1 MRAGADAQPTKGRVN
16 NSQSAIT
23 FVVLVL
29 SLAVALSGCV
39 GLTAGP
45 SQPNP
50 NPLTITTSSL
60 HDGQVQQSY
69 QATILVSGGSALYS
83 WSIVAGS
90 LPTGLTLNSATGQ
103 ITGTPNQS
111 GTFPF
116 TAQVKDSLNAT
127 ATTNLSIAISPSALA
142 VMTTSL
148 PNGVVGVAYP
158 ATNLTAS
165 GGTPP
170 YAWSVTTAATSF
182 PPGLTLS
189 STGQITGTPTAAATY
204 NFTVQVKDSQ
214 NATATA
220 NLSILVNPGPTLLT
234 ITTTSSQLPTGTV
247 STAYPATNLTASGGT
262 PPYAWTLASAAS
274 TFPGGLTLGRLGGIS
289 GTATTAGTYNFT
301 VQVTDSVNSTAMTNL
316 RILINAAPP
325 LIVTTTALSNGT
337 AGAAYPSTNL
347 QASGG
352 VPPYAWSVTTAATT
366 FPPGLTLSST
376 GQITG
381 TPTAAATYNFTVQVK
396 DLQNT
401 TATAN
406 LSILVN
412 PGPTLLTITTTS
424 SQLPTGTVSTAYATN
439 LTASGGTPPYAWSVT
454 TAATTF
460 PPGLILS
467 GAGQITG
474 TAAAAATF
482 NFTVQVKDSLNATAS
497 ASLSITINQTVW
509 QPALNTSWQW
519 QLTTPVDQT
528 VNAQMYDIDMFDND
542 VSVVASLHAQGRKVI
557 CYISAGTFE
566 NWRPDAASFPAV
578 VKGNA
583 VSGWPGE
590 NWLDIRRLDIL
601 GPIMTARLDLCQTKG
616 FDGVEPDNIDGYT
629 NGTGFPLTAQDQI
642 NYNTFLANQA
652 HARGL
657 SVALKNDLDQVQAL
671 LPYFDWALNEQC
683 FQYNEC
689 NTLVPFI
696 TAGKAVFEVEY
707 SLSTSQFCPQANAL
721 NFNAMQKDLNLDAF
735 RIPCR

>member
-83 WSIVAGS
+83 WSIAAGS

-142 VMTTSL
+142 VMTSSL
-148 PNGVVGVAYP
+148 PNGVVGVVYP

-170 YAWSVTTAATSF
+170 YAWSVTTAATTF
-182 PPGLTLS
+182 PPGLTLG
-189 STGQITGTPTAAATY
+189 STGQITGTPTAAAT
-204 NFTVQVKDSQ
+204 F
-214 NATATA
+214 
-220 NLSILVNPGPTLLT
+220 
-234 ITTTSSQLPTGTV
+234 
-247 STAYPATNLTASGGT
+247 
-262 PPYAWTLASAAS
+262 
-274 TFPGGLTLGRLGGIS
+274 
-289 GTATTAGTYNFT
+289 NFT
-301 VQVTDSVNSTAMTNL
+301 VQVTDSVNSTATTNL
-316 RILINAAPP
+316 RILINAPPP
-325 LIVTTTALSNGT
+325 LIVTATALPNGT

-396 DLQNT
+396 DSQNA

-412 PGPTLLTITTTS
+412 PGPTLLTITTAS
-424 SQLPTGTVSTAYATN
+424 SQLPTGTVSTAYPATN
-439 LTASGGTPPYAWSVT
+439 LTASGGFPPYVWSVT

-460 PPGLILS
+460 PLGLILS

-474 TAAAAATF
+474 TAAAAATY

-696 TAGKAVFEVEY
+696 TAGKSVFE
-707 SLSTSQFCPQANAL
+707 LLPARQAHVRWAG
-721 NFNAMQKDLNLDAF
+721 AETTVDS
-735 RIPCR
+735 

>member
-1 MRAGADAQPTKGRVN
+1 M
-16 NSQSAIT
+16 
-23 FVVLVL
+23 
-29 SLAVALSGCV
+29 
-39 GLTAGP
+39 
-45 SQPNP
+45 
-50 NPLTITTSSL
+50 
-60 HDGQVQQSY
+60 
-69 QATILVSGGSALYS
+69 
-83 WSIVAGS
+83 
-90 LPTGLTLNSATGQ
+90 
-103 ITGTPNQS
+103 
-111 GTFPF
+111 
-116 TAQVKDSLNAT
+116 
-127 ATTNLSIAISPSALA
+127 
-142 VMTTSL
+142 
-148 PNGVVGVAYP
+148 
-158 ATNLTAS
+158 
-165 GGTPP
+165 
-170 YAWSVTTAATSF
+170 
-182 PPGLTLS
+182 
-189 STGQITGTPTAAATY
+189 
-204 NFTVQVKDSQ
+204 
-214 NATATA
+214 
-220 NLSILVNPGPTLLT
+220 
-234 ITTTSSQLPTGTV
+234 
-247 STAYPATNLTASGGT
+247 
-262 PPYAWTLASAAS
+262 
-274 TFPGGLTLGRLGGIS
+274 
-289 GTATTAGTYNFT
+289 
-301 VQVTDSVNSTAMTNL
+301 
-316 RILINAAPP
+316 
-325 LIVTTTALSNGT
+325 
-337 AGAAYPSTNL
+337 
-347 QASGG
+347 
-352 VPPYAWSVTTAATT
+352 
-366 FPPGLTLSST
+366 
-376 GQITG
+376 
-381 TPTAAATYNFTVQVK
+381 
-396 DLQNT
+396 
-401 TATAN
+401 
-406 LSILVN
+406 
-412 PGPTLLTITTTS
+412 
-424 SQLPTGTVSTAYATN
+424 
-439 LTASGGTPPYAWSVT
+439 
-454 TAATTF
+454 
-460 PPGLILS
+460 
-467 GAGQITG
+467 
-474 TAAAAATF
+474 
-482 NFTVQVKDSLNATAS
+482 QVKDSLNATAS

-721 NFNAMQKDLNLDAF
+721 NFNAMQKNLNLDAF

>member
-1 MRAGADAQPTKGRVN
+1 MRAGADAQPTKSRVN

-170 YAWSVTTAATSF
+170 YAWTLASAASTF
-182 PPGLTLS
+182 PGGLTLGRLGGIS
-189 STGQITGTPTAAATY
+189 GTATTAGTY
-204 NFTVQVKDSQ
+204 NFTVQVTDFQ
-214 NATATA
+214 NTTATA

-301 VQVTDSVNSTAMTNL
+301 VQVTD
-316 RILINAAPP
+316 
-325 LIVTTTALSNGT
+325 
-337 AGAAYPSTNL
+337 
-347 QASGG
+347 
-352 VPPYAWSVTTAATT
+352 
-366 FPPGLTLSST
+366 F
-376 GQITG
+376 
-381 TPTAAATYNFTVQVK
+381 
-396 DLQNT
+396 QNT

-424 SQLPTGTVSTAYATN
+424 SQLPTGTVSTAYPATN

-707 SLSTSQFCPQANAL
+707 SLSTSQFCPKANAL

>member
-29 SLAVALSGCV
+29 SLAAALSGCV

-50 NPLTITTSSL
+50 IPLTITTSSL

-111 GTFPF
+111 CTFPF

-142 VMTTSL
+142 VMTSSL
-148 PNGVVGVAYP
+148 PNGVVGVMYP
-158 ATNLTAS
+158 
-165 GGTPP
+165 
-170 YAWSVTTAATSF
+170 
-182 PPGLTLS
+182 
-189 STGQITGTPTAAATY
+189 
-204 NFTVQVKDSQ
+204 
-214 NATATA
+214 
-220 NLSILVNPGPTLLT
+220 
-234 ITTTSSQLPTGTV
+234 
-247 STAYPATNLTASGGT
+247 
-262 PPYAWTLASAAS
+262 
-274 TFPGGLTLGRLGGIS
+274 
-289 GTATTAGTYNFT
+289 
-301 VQVTDSVNSTAMTNL
+301 
-316 RILINAAPP
+316 
-325 LIVTTTALSNGT
+325 
-337 AGAAYPSTNL
+337 
-347 QASGG
+347 
-352 VPPYAWSVTTAATT
+352 
-366 FPPGLTLSST
+366 
-376 GQITG
+376 
-381 TPTAAATYNFTVQVK
+381 
-396 DLQNT
+396 
-401 TATAN
+401 
-406 LSILVN
+406 
-412 PGPTLLTITTTS
+412 
-424 SQLPTGTVSTAYATN
+424 ATN

-474 TAAAAATF
+474 TAAAAATY

-616 FDGVEPDNIDGYT
+616 FDGVEPDNIDGYA
-629 NGTGFPLTAQDQI
+629 NGTGLPLTAQDQI

>member
-1 MRAGADAQPTKGRVN
+1 MRAGADAQPIKGRVN

-148 PNGVVGVAYP
+148 PNGVVGV
-158 ATNLTAS
+158 
-165 GGTPP
+165 
-170 YAWSVTTAATSF
+170 
-182 PPGLTLS
+182 
-189 STGQITGTPTAAATY
+189 
-204 NFTVQVKDSQ
+204 
-214 NATATA
+214 
-220 NLSILVNPGPTLLT
+220 
-234 ITTTSSQLPTGTV
+234 
-247 STAYPATNLTASGGT
+247 AYPATNLTASGGT

-424 SQLPTGTVSTAYATN
+424 SQLPTGTVSTAYPATN
-439 LTASGGTPPYAWSVT
+439 LTASGGTPPYAWTLASAASTFPGGLTLGRLGGISGTATTAGTYNFTVQVTDSVNSTAMTNLRILINAVPPLIVTTTALSNGTAGAAYPSTNLQASGGVPPYAWTLASAASTFPGGLTLGRLGGISGTATTAGTYNFTVQVTDSVNSTAMTNLRILINAAPPLIVTTTALSNGTAGAAYPSTNLQASGGVPPYAWSVT

-460 PPGLILS
+460 PPGLTLS
-467 GAGQITG
+467 SAGQITG
-474 TAAAAATF
+474 TPTAAATY
-482 NFTVQVKDSLNATAS
+482 NFTVQVKDL
-497 ASLSITINQTVW
+497 
-509 QPALNTSWQW
+509 
-519 QLTTPVDQT
+519 
-528 VNAQMYDIDMFDND
+528 
-542 VSVVASLHAQGRKVI
+542 
-557 CYISAGTFE
+557 
-566 NWRPDAASFPAV
+566 
-578 VKGNA
+578 
-583 VSGWPGE
+583 
-590 NWLDIRRLDIL
+590 
-601 GPIMTARLDLCQTKG
+601 
-616 FDGVEPDNIDGYT
+616 
-629 NGTGFPLTAQDQI
+629 
-642 NYNTFLANQA
+642 
-652 HARGL
+652 
-657 SVALKNDLDQVQAL
+657 
-671 LPYFDWALNEQC
+671 
-683 FQYNEC
+683 
-689 NTLVPFI
+689 
-696 TAGKAVFEVEY
+696 
-707 SLSTSQFCPQANAL
+707 
-721 NFNAMQKDLNLDAF
+721 
-735 RIPCR
+735 

>member
-50 NPLTITTSSL
+50 NPLAVTTSSL

-142 VMTTSL
+142 VLTTSL

-170 YAWSVTTAATSF
+170 YAWTLASAASTFPGGLTLGRLGGISGTATTAGTYNFTVQVTVSVNSTAMTNLRILINAAPPLIVTTTALSNGTAGAAYPSTNLQASGGVPPYAWSVTTAATTF

-189 STGQITGTPTAAATY
+189 SAGQITGTPTAAATYNFTVQVKDSQNATATANLSMLVNPGPTLLTITTTSSQLPTGTVSTAYPATNLTASGGTPPYAWTLASAASTFPGGLTLGRLGGISGKATTAGSYNFTVEVTDSVNSTAMTNLRILINAAPPLIVTTTALSNGTAGAAYPSTNLQASGGVPPYAWSVTTAATTFPPGLTLSSAGQITGTPTAAATY

-262 PPYAWTLASAAS
+262 PPYAW
-274 TFPGGLTLGRLGGIS
+274 
-289 GTATTAGTYNFT
+289 
-301 VQVTDSVNSTAMTNL
+301 
-316 RILINAAPP
+316 
-325 LIVTTTALSNGT
+325 
-337 AGAAYPSTNL
+337 
-347 QASGG
+347 
-352 VPPYAWSVTTAATT
+352 
-366 FPPGLTLSST
+366 
-376 GQITG
+376 
-381 TPTAAATYNFTVQVK
+381 
-396 DLQNT
+396 
-401 TATAN
+401 
-406 LSILVN
+406 
-412 PGPTLLTITTTS
+412 
-424 SQLPTGTVSTAYATN
+424 
-439 LTASGGTPPYAWSVT
+439 SVT

-497 ASLSITINQTVW
+497 ASLSITINQTV
-509 QPALNTSWQW
+509 
-519 QLTTPVDQT
+519 
-528 VNAQMYDIDMFDND
+528 
-542 VSVVASLHAQGRKVI
+542 
-557 CYISAGTFE
+557 
-566 NWRPDAASFPAV
+566 
-578 VKGNA
+578 
-583 VSGWPGE
+583 
-590 NWLDIRRLDIL
+590 
-601 GPIMTARLDLCQTKG
+601 
-616 FDGVEPDNIDGYT
+616 
-629 NGTGFPLTAQDQI
+629 
-642 NYNTFLANQA
+642 
-652 HARGL
+652 
-657 SVALKNDLDQVQAL
+657 
-671 LPYFDWALNEQC
+671 
-683 FQYNEC
+683 
-689 NTLVPFI
+689 
-696 TAGKAVFEVEY
+696 
-707 SLSTSQFCPQANAL
+707 
-721 NFNAMQKDLNLDAF
+721 
-735 RIPCR
+735 

>member
-116 TAQVKDSLNAT
+116 TAQVKDS
-127 ATTNLSIAISPSALA
+127 
-142 VMTTSL
+142 
-148 PNGVVGVAYP
+148 
-158 ATNLTAS
+158 
-165 GGTPP
+165 
-170 YAWSVTTAATSF
+170 
-182 PPGLTLS
+182 
-189 STGQITGTPTAAATY
+189 
-204 NFTVQVKDSQ
+204 Q

-220 NLSILVNPGPTLLT
+220 NLSIPVNPGPTLLT

-366 FPPGLTLSST
+366 FPPGLTLSSA

-381 TPTAAATYNFTVQVK
+381 TPTAAATYNFTVQVKDSQNTTATANLSILVNPGPTLLTITTTSSQLPTGAVSTAYPATNLTASGGTPPYAWSVTTAATTFPPGLILSGAGQITGTAAAAATFNFTVQVK

-439 LTASGGTPPYAWSVT
+439 LTASGGTP
-454 TAATTF
+454 
-460 PPGLILS
+460 
-467 GAGQITG
+467 
-474 TAAAAATF
+474 
-482 NFTVQVKDSLNATAS
+482 
-497 ASLSITINQTVW
+497 
-509 QPALNTSWQW
+509 
-519 QLTTPVDQT
+519 
-528 VNAQMYDIDMFDND
+528 
-542 VSVVASLHAQGRKVI
+542 
-557 CYISAGTFE
+557 
-566 NWRPDAASFPAV
+566 
-578 VKGNA
+578 
-583 VSGWPGE
+583 
-590 NWLDIRRLDIL
+590 
-601 GPIMTARLDLCQTKG
+601 
-616 FDGVEPDNIDGYT
+616 
-629 NGTGFPLTAQDQI
+629 
-642 NYNTFLANQA
+642 
-652 HARGL
+652 
-657 SVALKNDLDQVQAL
+657 
-671 LPYFDWALNEQC
+671 
-683 FQYNEC
+683 
-689 NTLVPFI
+689 
-696 TAGKAVFEVEY
+696 
-707 SLSTSQFCPQANAL
+707 
-721 NFNAMQKDLNLDAF
+721 
-735 RIPCR
+735 

>member
-45 SQPNP
+45 SQLNP

-204 NFTVQVKDSQ
+204 NFTVQVKDLQ
-214 NATATA
+214 NTMVTA

-366 FPPGLTLSST
+366 FPPGLTLS
-376 GQITG
+376 
-381 TPTAAATYNFTVQVK
+381 
-396 DLQNT
+396 
-401 TATAN
+401 
-406 LSILVN
+406 
-412 PGPTLLTITTTS
+412 
-424 SQLPTGTVSTAYATN
+424 
-439 LTASGGTPPYAWSVT
+439 
-454 TAATTF
+454 
-460 PPGLILS
+460 

-590 NWLDIRRLDIL
+590 TWLDIRRLDIL

-683 FQYNEC
+683 LQYNEC

>member
-116 TAQVKDSLNAT
+116 TAQVKDSLNAR

-142 VMTTSL
+142 VMTSSL
-148 PNGVVGVAYP
+148 PNGVVGVVYP

-170 YAWSVTTAATSF
+170 YAWSVTTATTTF
-182 PPGLTLS
+182 PPGLTLG
-189 STGQITGTPTAAATY
+189 STGQITGTPTAAAT
-204 NFTVQVKDSQ
+204 F
-214 NATATA
+214 
-220 NLSILVNPGPTLLT
+220 
-234 ITTTSSQLPTGTV
+234 
-247 STAYPATNLTASGGT
+247 
-262 PPYAWTLASAAS
+262 
-274 TFPGGLTLGRLGGIS
+274 
-289 GTATTAGTYNFT
+289 NFT
-301 VQVTDSVNSTAMTNL
+301 VQVTDSVNSTATTNL

-325 LIVTTTALSNGT
+325 LIVTATALPNGT

-412 PGPTLLTITTTS
+412 PAPTLLTITTTS

-616 FDGVEPDNIDGYT
+616 FDGVEPDNIDGYA
-629 NGTGFPLTAQDQI
+629 NGTGFPLTA
-642 NYNTFLANQA
+642 
-652 HARGL
+652 
-657 SVALKNDLDQVQAL
+657 
-671 LPYFDWALNEQC
+671 
-683 FQYNEC
+683 
-689 NTLVPFI
+689 
-696 TAGKAVFEVEY
+696 
-707 SLSTSQFCPQANAL
+707 
-721 NFNAMQKDLNLDAF
+721 
-735 RIPCR
+735 

>member
-1 MRAGADAQPTKGRVN
+1 MRAGADAQPIKGRVN

-29 SLAVALSGCV
+29 SLVVALSGCV

-50 NPLTITTSSL
+50 IPLTITTSSL

-116 TAQVKDSLNAT
+116 TAQVN
-127 ATTNLSIAISPSALA
+127 
-142 VMTTSL
+142 
-148 PNGVVGVAYP
+148 
-158 ATNLTAS
+158 
-165 GGTPP
+165 
-170 YAWSVTTAATSF
+170 
-182 PPGLTLS
+182 
-189 STGQITGTPTAAATY
+189 
-204 NFTVQVKDSQ
+204 
-214 NATATA
+214 
-220 NLSILVNPGPTLLT
+220 
-234 ITTTSSQLPTGTV
+234 
-247 STAYPATNLTASGGT
+247 
-262 PPYAWTLASAAS
+262 
-274 TFPGGLTLGRLGGIS
+274 
-289 GTATTAGTYNFT
+289 
-301 VQVTDSVNSTAMTNL
+301 DSVNSTATTNL

-325 LIVTTTALSNGT
+325 LIVTATALPNGT

-396 DLQNT
+396 DSQNT
-401 TATAN
+401 TVTAN

-424 SQLPTGTVSTAYATN
+424 SQLPTGTVSTAYPATN

-474 TAAAAATF
+474 TAAAAATY

-509 QPALNTSWQW
+509 QPALNT
-519 QLTTPVDQT
+519 
-528 VNAQMYDIDMFDND
+528 
-542 VSVVASLHAQGRKVI
+542 
-557 CYISAGTFE
+557 
-566 NWRPDAASFPAV
+566 
-578 VKGNA
+578 
-583 VSGWPGE
+583 
-590 NWLDIRRLDIL
+590 
-601 GPIMTARLDLCQTKG
+601 
-616 FDGVEPDNIDGYT
+616 
-629 NGTGFPLTAQDQI
+629 
-642 NYNTFLANQA
+642 
-652 HARGL
+652 
-657 SVALKNDLDQVQAL
+657 
-671 LPYFDWALNEQC
+671 
-683 FQYNEC
+683 
-689 NTLVPFI
+689 
-696 TAGKAVFEVEY
+696 
-707 SLSTSQFCPQANAL
+707 
-721 NFNAMQKDLNLDAF
+721 
-735 RIPCR
+735 

>member
-1 MRAGADAQPTKGRVN
+1 MRAGADAQPTQGRVN

-45 SQPNP
+45 SQLNP

-60 HDGQVQQSY
+60 HDGQVHQSY

-165 GGTPP
+165 G
-170 YAWSVTTAATSF
+170 V
-182 PPGLTLS
+182 
-189 STGQITGTPTAAATY
+189 
-204 NFTVQVKDSQ
+204 
-214 NATATA
+214 
-220 NLSILVNPGPTLLT
+220 
-234 ITTTSSQLPTGTV
+234 
-247 STAYPATNLTASGGT
+247 T

-289 GTATTAGTYNFT
+289 GTATTAGTFNFT
-301 VQVTDSVNSTAMTNL
+301 VQVTDSVNSTATTNL

-325 LIVTTTALSNGT
+325 LIVTATALPNGT

-366 FPPGLTLSST
+366 FPPGLTLSSA

-396 DLQNT
+396 DSQNT

-424 SQLPTGTVSTAYATN
+424 SQLPTGAVSTAYPATN

-509 QPALNTSWQW
+509 QPALNTIWQW

-590 NWLDIRRLDIL
+590 TWLDIRRLDIL
-601 GPIMTARLDLCQTKG
+601 GPIMTA
-616 FDGVEPDNIDGYT
+616 
-629 NGTGFPLTAQDQI
+629 
-642 NYNTFLANQA
+642 
-652 HARGL
+652 
-657 SVALKNDLDQVQAL
+657 
-671 LPYFDWALNEQC
+671 
-683 FQYNEC
+683 
-689 NTLVPFI
+689 
-696 TAGKAVFEVEY
+696 
-707 SLSTSQFCPQANAL
+707 
-721 NFNAMQKDLNLDAF
+721 
-735 RIPCR
+735 

>member
-83 WSIVAGS
+83 WSIAAGS

-142 VMTTSL
+142 VMTSSL
-148 PNGVVGVAYP
+148 PNGVVGVVYP

-170 YAWSVTTAATSF
+170 YV
-182 PPGLTLS
+182 
-189 STGQITGTPTAAATY
+189 
-204 NFTVQVKDSQ
+204 
-214 NATATA
+214 
-220 NLSILVNPGPTLLT
+220 
-234 ITTTSSQLPTGTV
+234 
-247 STAYPATNLTASGGT
+247 
-262 PPYAWTLASAAS
+262 
-274 TFPGGLTLGRLGGIS
+274 
-289 GTATTAGTYNFT
+289 
-301 VQVTDSVNSTAMTNL
+301 
-316 RILINAAPP
+316 
-325 LIVTTTALSNGT
+325 
-337 AGAAYPSTNL
+337 
-347 QASGG
+347 
-352 VPPYAWSVTTAATT
+352 
-366 FPPGLTLSST
+366 
-376 GQITG
+376 
-381 TPTAAATYNFTVQVK
+381 
-396 DLQNT
+396 
-401 TATAN
+401 
-406 LSILVN
+406 
-412 PGPTLLTITTTS
+412 
-424 SQLPTGTVSTAYATN
+424 
-439 LTASGGTPPYAWSVT
+439 WSVT

-474 TAAAAATF
+474 TAAAAATY
-482 NFTVQVKDSLNATAS
+482 NFTVQVNDSLNATAS

-601 GPIMTARLDLCQTKG
+601 APIMTARLDLCQTKG

>member
-1 MRAGADAQPTKGRVN
+1 
-16 NSQSAIT
+16 
-23 FVVLVL
+23 
-29 SLAVALSGCV
+29 
-39 GLTAGP
+39 
-45 SQPNP
+45 
-50 NPLTITTSSL
+50 
-60 HDGQVQQSY
+60 
-69 QATILVSGGSALYS
+69 
-83 WSIVAGS
+83 
-90 LPTGLTLNSATGQ
+90 
-103 ITGTPNQS
+103 
-111 GTFPF
+111 
-116 TAQVKDSLNAT
+116 
-127 ATTNLSIAISPSALA
+127 
-142 VMTTSL
+142 
-148 PNGVVGVAYP
+148 
-158 ATNLTAS
+158 
-165 GGTPP
+165 
-170 YAWSVTTAATSF
+170 
-182 PPGLTLS
+182 
-189 STGQITGTPTAAATY
+189 
-204 NFTVQVKDSQ
+204 
-214 NATATA
+214 
-220 NLSILVNPGPTLLT
+220 
-234 ITTTSSQLPTGTV
+234 
-247 STAYPATNLTASGGT
+247 
-262 PPYAWTLASAAS
+262 
-274 TFPGGLTLGRLGGIS
+274 
-289 GTATTAGTYNFT
+289 
-301 VQVTDSVNSTAMTNL
+301 MTNL

>member
-83 WSIVAGS
+83 WSIAAGS

-142 VMTTSL
+142 VMTSSL

-247 STAYPATNLTASGGT
+247 STAYPATNL
-262 PPYAWTLASAAS
+262 
-274 TFPGGLTLGRLGGIS
+274 
-289 GTATTAGTYNFT
+289 
-301 VQVTDSVNSTAMTNL
+301 
-316 RILINAAPP
+316 
-325 LIVTTTALSNGT
+325 
-337 AGAAYPSTNL
+337 
-347 QASGG
+347 
-352 VPPYAWSVTTAATT
+352 
-366 FPPGLTLSST
+366 
-376 GQITG
+376 
-381 TPTAAATYNFTVQVK
+381 
-396 DLQNT
+396 
-401 TATAN
+401 
-406 LSILVN
+406 
-412 PGPTLLTITTTS
+412 
-424 SQLPTGTVSTAYATN
+424 
-439 LTASGGTPPYAWSVT
+439 
-454 TAATTF
+454 
-460 PPGLILS
+460 
-467 GAGQITG
+467 
-474 TAAAAATF
+474 
-482 NFTVQVKDSLNATAS
+482 TAS

>member
-29 SLAVALSGCV
+29 SLAAALSGCV

-60 HDGQVQQSY
+60 HDGQLQQSY

-142 VMTTSL
+142 VMTSSL

-170 YAWSVTTAATSF
+170 YAWSVTTAATTF
-182 PPGLTLS
+182 PPGLTLG
-189 STGQITGTPTAAATY
+189 STGQVTGTPTAAAT
-204 NFTVQVKDSQ
+204 F
-214 NATATA
+214 
-220 NLSILVNPGPTLLT
+220 
-234 ITTTSSQLPTGTV
+234 
-247 STAYPATNLTASGGT
+247 
-262 PPYAWTLASAAS
+262 
-274 TFPGGLTLGRLGGIS
+274 
-289 GTATTAGTYNFT
+289 NFT
-301 VQVTDSVNSTAMTNL
+301 VQVTDSVNSTATTNL

-325 LIVTTTALSNGT
+325 LIVTATALPNGT

-396 DLQNT
+396 DSQNT

-424 SQLPTGTVSTAYATN
+424 SQLPTGTVSTAYPATN

-474 TAAAAATF
+474 TAAAAATY

>member
-1 MRAGADAQPTKGRVN
+1 MRAGADAQPTKSRVN

-50 NPLTITTSSL
+50 NPLTITTSSV
-60 HDGQVQQSY
+60 HDGQLQQSY

-247 STAYPATNLTASGGT
+247 STAYP
-262 PPYAWTLASAAS
+262 
-274 TFPGGLTLGRLGGIS
+274 
-289 GTATTAGTYNFT
+289 
-301 VQVTDSVNSTAMTNL
+301 
-316 RILINAAPP
+316 
-325 LIVTTTALSNGT
+325 
-337 AGAAYPSTNL
+337 
-347 QASGG
+347 
-352 VPPYAWSVTTAATT
+352 
-366 FPPGLTLSST
+366 
-376 GQITG
+376 
-381 TPTAAATYNFTVQVK
+381 
-396 DLQNT
+396 
-401 TATAN
+401 
-406 LSILVN
+406 
-412 PGPTLLTITTTS
+412 
-424 SQLPTGTVSTAYATN
+424 ATN

>member
-1 MRAGADAQPTKGRVN
+1 MFPG
-16 NSQSAIT
+16 
-23 FVVLVL
+23 
-29 SLAVALSGCV
+29 
-39 GLTAGP
+39 
-45 SQPNP
+45 
-50 NPLTITTSSL
+50 
-60 HDGQVQQSY
+60 
-69 QATILVSGGSALYS
+69 
-83 WSIVAGS
+83 
-90 LPTGLTLNSATGQ
+90 GLTLGRLGGISGTATTAGTYNFTVQVTDSVNSTAMTNLRILINAAPPLIVTTTALSNGTAGAAYPSTNLQASGGVPPYAWSVTTAATTFPPGLTLSSAGQ
-103 ITGTPNQS
+103 ITGTPTAAATYN
-111 GTFPF
+111 F
-116 TAQVKDSLNAT
+116 TVQVKDSQNAT
-127 ATTNLSIAISPSALA
+127 ATANLSILVNPGPTLLTIT
-142 VMTTSL
+142 TTSSQL
-148 PNGVVGVAYP
+148 PTGTVSTAYP

-170 YAWSVTTAATSF
+170 YAWTLASAASTFPGGLTLGRLGGISGTATTAGTYNFTVQVTDSVNSTAMTNLRILINAAPPLIVTATALPNGTAGAAYPSTNLQASGGVPPYAWSVTTAATTF

-325 LIVTTTALSNGT
+325 LIFTTTALSNGT

-396 DLQNT
+396 DLQNA
-401 TATAN
+401 TASAN

-424 SQLPTGTVSTAYATN
+424 SQLPTGTVSTAYPATN
-439 LTASGGTPPYAWSVT
+439 LTASGGT
-454 TAATTF
+454 
-460 PPGLILS
+460 
-467 GAGQITG
+467 
-474 TAAAAATF
+474 
-482 NFTVQVKDSLNATAS
+482 
-497 ASLSITINQTVW
+497 
-509 QPALNTSWQW
+509 
-519 QLTTPVDQT
+519 
-528 VNAQMYDIDMFDND
+528 
-542 VSVVASLHAQGRKVI
+542 
-557 CYISAGTFE
+557 
-566 NWRPDAASFPAV
+566 
-578 VKGNA
+578 
-583 VSGWPGE
+583 
-590 NWLDIRRLDIL
+590 
-601 GPIMTARLDLCQTKG
+601 
-616 FDGVEPDNIDGYT
+616 
-629 NGTGFPLTAQDQI
+629 
-642 NYNTFLANQA
+642 
-652 HARGL
+652 
-657 SVALKNDLDQVQAL
+657 
-671 LPYFDWALNEQC
+671 
-683 FQYNEC
+683 
-689 NTLVPFI
+689 
-696 TAGKAVFEVEY
+696 
-707 SLSTSQFCPQANAL
+707 
-721 NFNAMQKDLNLDAF
+721 
-735 RIPCR
+735 

>member
-1 MRAGADAQPTKGRVN
+1 MRAGADAQLTKGRVN

-170 YAWSVTTAATSF
+170 YAWNVTTAATSF

-234 ITTTSSQLPTGTV
+234 ITTTSSQLPTGAV
-247 STAYPATNLTASGGT
+247 STTYPATNLTASGGT

-352 VPPYAWSVTTAATT
+352 VPPYAWTVTTAATTFPPGLILSSAAQITGTPTAVATYNFTVQVKDLKNTTATANLSILVNPGPTLLTITTTSSQLPTGTVSTAYPATNLTASGGTPPYAWTLASAASTFPGGLTLGRLGGISGTATTAGTFNFTVQVTDSVNSTATTNLRILINAAPPLIVTATALPNGTAGAAYPSTNLQASGGVPPYAWSVTTAATT

-396 DLQNT
+396 DSQNA

-424 SQLPTGTVSTAYATN
+424 SQLPTGTVSTAYPATN
-439 LTASGGTPPYAWSVT
+439 LTASGGT
-454 TAATTF
+454 
-460 PPGLILS
+460 
-467 GAGQITG
+467 
-474 TAAAAATF
+474 
-482 NFTVQVKDSLNATAS
+482 
-497 ASLSITINQTVW
+497 
-509 QPALNTSWQW
+509 
-519 QLTTPVDQT
+519 
-528 VNAQMYDIDMFDND
+528 
-542 VSVVASLHAQGRKVI
+542 
-557 CYISAGTFE
+557 
-566 NWRPDAASFPAV
+566 
-578 VKGNA
+578 
-583 VSGWPGE
+583 
-590 NWLDIRRLDIL
+590 
-601 GPIMTARLDLCQTKG
+601 
-616 FDGVEPDNIDGYT
+616 
-629 NGTGFPLTAQDQI
+629 
-642 NYNTFLANQA
+642 
-652 HARGL
+652 
-657 SVALKNDLDQVQAL
+657 
-671 LPYFDWALNEQC
+671 
-683 FQYNEC
+683 
-689 NTLVPFI
+689 
-696 TAGKAVFEVEY
+696 
-707 SLSTSQFCPQANAL
+707 
-721 NFNAMQKDLNLDAF
+721 
-735 RIPCR
+735 